1 MALVANAGTS
11 ISQSFV
17 TMFSDDVKQAYQQ
30 MSSKLV
36 DSVRVV
42 RNVTGSTYKFHKLSK
57 GGSIKNKARFE
68 DITVMSDTS
77 KSFPSGG
84 AYTPSSG
91 GTAQN
96 SVVTATLNNFHSGE
110 YVDDLDQFKTNIDL
124 RSTFSSAIAAA
135 LSRAVDQEII
145 DTLNTNATTD
155 QSPFNIAGLTKANL
169 LLVHERLNSL
179 DVPANDRVL
188 VISPAALTD
197 LLTDTNLV
205 SAADGQIA
213 NGALAT
219 GFIPSV
225 FGFRVVISN
234 LLSNT
239 GTTSGVRTCFA
250 MQKEAVGLALAQDI
264 TTRID
269 YVPQKASSL
278 VLGTMSGGAAVID
291 TDGVVTVNVTE

>member
-1 MALVANAGTS
+1 MALVTHGGTS
-11 ISQSFV
+11 VSNSFV

-68 DITVMSDTS
+68 DLVAMSETTKTLTS
-77 KSFPSGG
+77 PG
-84 AYTPSSG
+84 AYTGS
-91 GTAQN
+91 TAQN
-96 SVVTATLNNFHSGE
+96 SVVTATLNNFHSAE
-110 YVDDLDQFKTNIDL
+110 YVDDLDLFKTNIDL
-124 RSTFSSAIAAA
+124 RSTFSTAIAGA

-145 DTLNTNATTD
+145 DVLNTNATTD
-155 QSPFNIAGLTKANL
+155 QLPFNIAGLTKANL

-179 DVPANDRVL
+179 EVPANDRVL

-197 LLTDTNLV
+197 ILGDTALV
-205 SAADGQIA
+205 SATNGVIADG
-213 NGALAT
+213 ALTT
-219 GFIPSV
+219 GYIPNIL
-225 FGFRVVISN
+225 GFRVIVSN
-234 LLSNT
+234 LLSST

-250 MQKEAVGLALAQDI
+250 VQKEAVGLALAQDI

-269 YVPQKASSL
+269 YVPQKASSII
-278 VLGTMSGGAAVID
+278 LGTMSGGATVID
-291 TDGVVTVNVTE
+291 TDGVITINVTE

>member
-1 MALVANAGTS
+1 MALVTHAGTS
-11 ISQSFV
+11 LSNSFV

-30 MSSKLV
+30 MTSKLV

-68 DITVMSDTS
+68 DLTAMSETT
-77 KSFPSGG
+77 KSLSGSG
-84 AYTPSSG
+84 VYTG

-96 SVVTATLNNFHSGE
+96 SIITATLNNFHSAE
-110 YVDDLDQFKTNIDL
+110 YVDDLDLFKTNIDL
-124 RSTFSSAIAAA
+124 RSTFATAIAGA

-155 QSPFNIAGLTKANL
+155 QSPFNISGLTKANL
-169 LLVHERLNSL
+169 LLIHERLNSL
-179 DVPANDRVL
+179 DVPNNDRVL

-205 SAADGQIA
+205 SAADGVIA

-225 FGFRVVISN
+225 FGFRIVISN

-269 YVPQKASSL
+269 YVPQKASSI
-278 VLGTMSGGAAVID
+278 VLGTMSGGSAVID
-291 TDGVVTVNVTE
+291 SEGVVTVNITE

>member
-1 MALVANAGTS
+1 M
-11 ISQSFV
+11 
-17 TMFSDDVKQAYQQ
+17 
-30 MSSKLV
+30 
-36 DSVRVV
+36 
-42 RNVTGSTYKFHKLSK
+42 
-57 GGSIKNKARFE
+57 
-68 DITVMSDTS
+68 
-77 KSFPSGG
+77 
-84 AYTPSSG
+84 
-91 GTAQN
+91 
-96 SVVTATLNNFHSGE
+96 
-110 YVDDLDQFKTNIDL
+110 DDLDLFKTNIDL
-124 RSTFSSAIAAA
+124 RSTFATAIAGA

-155 QSPFNIAGLTKANL
+155 QSPFNISGLTKANL
-169 LLVHERLNSL
+169 LLIHERLNSL
-179 DVPANDRVL
+179 DVPNNDRVL

-205 SAADGQIA
+205 SAADGVIA

-225 FGFRVVISN
+225 FGFRIVISN

-269 YVPQKASSL
+269 YVPQKASSI
-278 VLGTMSGGAAVID
+278 VLGTMSGGSAVID
-291 TDGVVTVNVTE
+291 SDGVVTVNITE

>member
-1 MALVANAGTS
+1 
-11 ISQSFV
+11 
-17 TMFSDDVKQAYQQ
+17 MFSDDVKQAYQQ

-68 DITVMSDTS
+68 DLTAMSDTS
-77 KSFPSGG
+77 KSLTSPGV
-84 AYTPSSG
+84 YTPSSG

-96 SVVTATLNNFHSGE
+96 STVTATLNNFHSAE
-110 YVDDLDQFKTNIDL
+110 YVDDLDLFKTNIDL
-124 RSTFSSAIAAA
+124 RSTFSTAIAGA

-145 DTLNTNATTD
+145 DVLNTNATTD

-169 LLVHERLNSL
+169 LLIHERLNSQE
-179 DVPANDRVL
+179 VPANDRVL

-197 LLTDTNLV
+197 ILGDTALV
-205 SAADGQIA
+205 SATNGVIADG
-213 NGALAT
+213 ALTT
-219 GFIPSV
+219 GYIPNIL
-225 FGFRVVISN
+225 GFRVIVSN
-234 LLSNT
+234 LLSST

-250 MQKEAVGLALAQDI
+250 IQKEALGLALAQDI

-269 YVPQKASSL
+269 YVPQKASSII
-278 VLGTMSGGAAVID
+278 LGTMSGGATVID
-291 TDGVVTVNVTE
+291 TDGVITINVTE

>member
-11 ISQSFV
+11 LSNSFV

-30 MSSKLV
+30 MTSKLV

-68 DITVMSDTS
+68 DLTAMSETT
-77 KSFPSGG
+77 KSLSGSG
-84 AYTPSSG
+84 VYTG

-96 SVVTATLNNFHSGE
+96 SIITATLNNFHSAE
-110 YVDDLDQFKTNIDL
+110 YVDDLDLFKTNIDL
-124 RSTFSSAIAAA
+124 RSTFATAIAGA

-155 QSPFNIAGLTKANL
+155 QSPFNISGLTKANL
-169 LLVHERLNSL
+169 LLIHERLNSL
-179 DVPANDRVL
+179 DVPNNDRVL

-205 SAADGQIA
+205 SAADGIIA

-225 FGFRVVISN
+225 FGFRIVISN

-269 YVPQKASSL
+269 YVPQKASSI
-278 VLGTMSGGAAVID
+278 VLGTMSGGSAVID
-291 TDGVVTVNVTE
+291 SDGVVTVNITE

>member
-1 MALVANAGTS
+1 MSLVTHAGTS
-11 ISQSFV
+11 LSNSFV

-68 DITVMSDTS
+68 DLTAMSDTS
-77 KSFPSGG
+77 KSLTSPG
-84 AYTPSSG
+84 AYTG

-96 SVVTATLNNFHSGE
+96 SIVTATLNNFHSAE

-124 RSTFSSAIAAA
+124 RATFASAIASA

-145 DTLNTNATTD
+145 DVLNTNATTD

-234 LLSNT
+234 LLSSS
-239 GTTSGVRTCFA
+239 GTTAGVRTCFA

-269 YVPQKASSL
+269 YVPQKASSI

>member
-1 MALVANAGTS
+1 MSLANAGTS

-68 DITVMSDTS
+68 DLTAMSDTS
-77 KSFPSGG
+77 KSFTSPG
-84 AYTPSSG
+84 AYTG

-96 SVVTATLNNFHSGE
+96 SIVTATLNNFHSAE
-110 YVDDLDQFKTNIDL
+110 YVDDLDQFKTNVDL
-124 RSTFSSAIAAA
+124 RATFSSAIASA

-145 DTLNTNATTD
+145 DVLNTNATTD

-169 LLVHERLNSL
+169 LLVHERLNAL

-234 LLSNT
+234 LLSSS
-239 GTTSGVRTCFA
+239 GTTAGVRTCFA

-269 YVPQKASSL
+269 YVPQKASSI

>member
-1 MALVANAGTS
+1 MALVTHAGTS
-11 ISQSFV
+11 LSNSFV

-30 MSSKLV
+30 MTSKLV

-68 DITVMSDTS
+68 DLTAMSETT
-77 KSFPSGG
+77 KSLSGSG
-84 AYTPSSG
+84 VYTG

-96 SVVTATLNNFHSGE
+96 SIITATLNNFHSAE
-110 YVDDLDQFKTNIDL
+110 YVDDLDLFKTNIDL
-124 RSTFSSAIAAA
+124 RSTFATAIAGA

-155 QSPFNIAGLTKANL
+155 QSPFNISGLTKANL
-169 LLVHERLNSL
+169 LLIHERLNSL
-179 DVPANDRVL
+179 DVPNNDRVL

-205 SAADGQIA
+205 SAADGIIA

-225 FGFRVVISN
+225 FGFRIVISN

-269 YVPQKASSL
+269 YVPQKASSI
-278 VLGTMSGGAAVID
+278 VLGTMSGGSAVID
-291 TDGVVTVNVTE
+291 SDGVVTVNVTE

>member
-1 MALVANAGTS
+1 
-11 ISQSFV
+11 
-17 TMFSDDVKQAYQQ
+17 MFSDDVKQAYQQ

-68 DITVMSDTS
+68 DLTAMSDTD
-77 KSFPSGG
+77 KSGLASPG
-84 AYTPSSG
+84 AYTG

-96 SVVTATLNNFHSGE
+96 SIVTATLNNFHSAE
-110 YVDDLDQFKTNIDL
+110 YVDDLDLFKTNIDL
-124 RSTFSSAIAAA
+124 RSTFSTAIAGA

-145 DTLNTNATTD
+145 DVLDANMEID
-155 QSPFNIAGLTKANL
+155 QNPFNIAGLTKANL
-169 LLVHERLNSL
+169 LLVHERLNSA

-197 LLTDTNLV
+197 LLGDVNLV
-205 SAADGQIA
+205 SPTNGVIADG
-213 NGALAT
+213 ALTT
-219 GFIPSV
+219 GYIPNV
-225 FGFRVVISN
+225 LGFRVVISN
-234 LLSNT
+234 LLSST
-239 GTTSGVRTCFA
+239 GTTAGVRSCYAF
-250 MQKEAVGLALAQDI
+250 QKEALGLALAQDI

-269 YVPQKASSL
+269 YVPQKASSI

-291 TDGVVTVNVTE
+291 TNGVITINVTE